1 MATANSG
8 AKGSNKAISA
18 KLRQRGVGDFIRV
31 EIIIQ
36 GRRALATRIV
46 FLAPQVRNLLPT
58 DQRQV
63 SAQEAE
69 TNA

>member
-1 MATANSG
+1 MANANSG

-36 GRRALATRIV
+36 SRRALATRIV
-46 FLAPQVRNLLPT
+46 FLAPQVRNLLPSA
-58 DQRQV
+58 QKQV
-63 SAQEAE
+63 SAHQGEKSA
-69 TNA
+69 